1 MNDINPETERGA
13 SALSTPAVVITGA
26 TEGIGRALAE
36 EFARAG
42 HTLLLVARNRD
53 DLEKTAAE
61 LKRAHGIEVR
71 ITAQDLSTEQGC
83 AGVEDVLRRSH
94 LYADCLINNAG
105 IMSSGFFQDEN
116 LDRAKR
122 LIDLDVRALVDLTL
136 RFLPGMIARRHG
148 GVLNVASMMGFMPV
162 PYQAPYAAA
171 KAFVLSFSKA
181 VAYEAMGT
189 GVTVSVIAPG
199 AVTTRLHAK
208 AGSQNSYYVSFFPL
222 MTPQQVA
229 RAAFRGFR
237 RGHSL
242 IVPGLFNQLAVSA
255 MRFVPDFLLVPV
267 MGLFFRVRDEAGN
280 PLPPGSSAK
289 EDAPKKLAPD
299 RQASLAGASAAE
311 PGDGSVVEPRGIE
324 PLTSAVRLL
333 RSPN

>member
-1 MNDINPETERGA
+1 MNDINPETERGGA
-13 SALSTPAVVITGA
+13 ALSTPAVVITGA

-42 HTLLLVARNRD
+42 DTLLLVARNRN

-61 LKRAHGIEVR
+61 LKRAHGVEVR
-71 ITAQDLSTEQGC
+71 ITAQDLSTEEGC
-83 AGVEDVLRRSH
+83 AGVEDALRRAH

-105 IMSSGFFQDEN
+105 IMSSGFFQDED
-116 LDRAKR
+116 LDTVKR
-122 LIDLDVRALVDLTL
+122 LVDLDVRAVVDLTH

-148 GVLNVASMMGFMPV
+148 GVLNIASMMGFMPV

-181 VAYEAMGT
+181 IAYETMGT

-199 AVTTRLHAK
+199 VVFTRLHAK
-208 AGSQNSYYVSFFPL
+208 AGSQNSYYVRFFPL
-222 MTPQQVA
+222 MTPRQVA
-229 RAAFRGFR
+229 RWAYNGFR
-237 RGHSL
+237 RRRSL
-242 IVPGLFNQLAVSA
+242 IVPGIFNQLAVSA

-267 MGLFFRVRDEAGN
+267 MGLFFRVRDEEGN

-289 EDAPKKLAPD
+289 GDAPKKLTPD
-299 RQASLAGASAAE
+299 RQASLAGA
-311 PGDGSVVEPRGIE
+311 
-324 PLTSAVRLL
+324 LL
-333 RSPN
+333 RSPVTGRWWSRGGSNP